1 MDTALQPYAHSNLVL
16 YFMLLKTI
24 KNVVI
29 PTRISVSFQITSRP
43 APLSIMA
50 LMIIIN
56 HLAGMILL
64 RICNGT
70 GILDMG
76 NTNPDR
82 MITGS
87 IKPEKDI
94 IMAVC

>member
-1 MDTALQPYAHSNLVL
+1 
-16 YFMLLKTI
+16 MLLNTI
-24 KNVVI
+24 KKTVI
-29 PTRISVSFQITSRP
+29 PTRMRVSFQIISKV

-56 HLAGMILL
+56 HLAGMMLL
-64 RICNGT
+64 KICNGT
-70 GILDMG
+70 GILEMG